1 MTPRGRFLPMA
12 ISDAAMRDVDADAV
26 RETLDALAGDLAHDR
41 ELRDAEV
48 DWEYI
53 RRQEAAND
61 D

>member
-26 RETLDALAGDLAHDR
+26 RETLDALAGDLAH